1 MSSPVPVIVGFGG
14 INPAGRVSFDHAYR
28 RTVVDVIGKSA
39 ADDTYASLAG
49 LMNVGCDPTD
59 ESVRQH
65 ILDNTLIRRIDCFD
79 PESIQWQRSA
89 RLAPPPS
96 GPVSFTI
103 SNRDLPDEVP
113 AGWSLREREDGR
125 IEVTRERLQW
135 YALHAIGSVR
145 AAENGKGLA

>member
-28 RTVVDVIGKSA
+28 RTVLDVLGKSA

-49 LMNVGCDPTD
+49 LMNVDGDPTD
-59 ESVRQH
+59 ESVRAH

-79 PESIQWQRSA
+79 PDSIQWQRNA

-96 GPVSFTI
+96 GSVSFTI
-103 SNRDLPDEVP
+103 ARRELPDEVP
-113 AGWSLREREDGR
+113 AGWSLRQREDGR
-125 IEVTRERLQW
+125 IEVTTER
-135 YALHAIGSVR
+135 SR
-145 AAENGKGLA
+145 C